1 MYIIGKAA
9 VFKRLREDVACVL
22 ERDPAATSKAA
33 VLLAYPGIHAL
44 LFYRLGNRLWRWRLH
59 TLAEI
64 VAYVGRMVTGIE
76 IHPAATLGRRLFI
89 DHGSGVVVGGT
100 AEIGDDC
107 TLYQGVT
114 LGGTSLEPGKRHP
127 TLGDCVIVGAN
138 ATILG
143 PVLIGDGARVGANA
157 VVLKNV
163 PEHCT
168 AVGVPARIVR
178 PDRNVA
184 TAEFLP
190 YGTPAEDL
198 PDPVARALSGLI
210 DEVATLRRRVE
221 EMESE
226 RVAGAAARPMPA
238 GESEAPVEAAEAWR
252 HDC

>member
-1 MYIIGKAA
+1 M
-9 VFKRLREDVACVL
+9 FKRLREDVGCVL

-44 LFYRLGNRLWRWRLH
+44 LFHRLGNRLWRWHLH

-64 VAYVGRMVTGIE
+64 VAYLGRMITGIE
-76 IHPAATLGRRLFI
+76 IHPAATIGRRLFI
-89 DHGSGVVVGGT
+89 DHGSGVVIGGT

-127 TLGDCVIVGAN
+127 TLGRGVIVGAN

-178 PDRNVA
+178 PDLGA
-184 TAEFLP
+184 GMAEFLP

-210 DEVATLRRRVE
+210 DEVATLRRRVD
-221 EMESE
+221 EMERE
-226 RVAGAAARPMPA
+226 REAGTPERPIAATDGDGPA
-238 GESEAPVEAAEAWR
+238 EAAEGWR